1 MYHTFDICQA
11 IADKLRSPEHV
22 CTRMQEN
29 VQRGNF
35 MAEEWT
41 ELSFAEGLPGIA
53 SFYGMM
59 DQFFPYQGW
68 DQVAYTYLKLTIQ
81 KTEEQGINHT
91 SLFAGLTGMCF
102 AAYLC
107 SKQGYRYPHLLS
119 KLENLLFREIEMFLL
134 RQVDQLLDRDRE
146 APPHFYNLTN
156 GLSGVVAYLL
166 VRKEQAA
173 CHRLAFDCLSRLVL
187 LLKRKRVIKGYGV
200 PGWYISPEEQ
210 LVPEAQTKYPNGN
223 FILSMSYGVT
233 GCLSVLALAALEGIV
248 VSGQYE
254 LIQEM
259 AAWLKNKRI
268 QAPAGS
274 YYWHHTVSFEEEISQ
289 QQHSTELTRDAWSY
303 GNPTVSRALYL
314 AARATRDFSL
324 MKFAE
329 DSFLSIFSKTWQE
342 WNLMGPAFFWGRA
355 GLLALTYHMAQD
367 TGHPVLLKQV
377 GYLEND
383 LKNFYHPSHLFG
395 FQTIHV
401 AEPEDYRWIDH
412 PGLLNGAVGIALALL
427 LVHSQ
432 EEVIWTRIFL
442 IK

>member
-11 IADKLRSPEHV
+11 IADKLRSPEYV

-41 ELSFAEGLPGIA
+41 QLSLAEGLPGIA
-53 SFYGMM
+53 SFYGVM
-59 DQFFPYQGW
+59 DQFFPNQGW
-68 DQVAYTYLKLTIQ
+68 DQVAYTYLKLTIH
-81 KTEEQGINHT
+81 KTEERGISHT

-119 KLENLLFREIEMFLL
+119 KLENLLFREIETSLLCQANNFL
-134 RQVDQLLDRDRE
+134 DQDQD

-156 GLSGVVAYLL
+156 GLSGVLAYLL

-173 CHRLAFDCLSRLVL
+173 CHRLASDCLSRLIL
-187 LLKRKRVIKGYGV
+187 LLKRKRCVKGYEV
-200 PGWYISPEEQ
+200 PGWYVSPEEQ
-210 LVPEAQTKYPNGN
+210 LVPEAQAQYPNGS
-223 FILSMSYGVT
+223 FILSMSYGMT

-248 VSGQYE
+248 VPGQYE

-259 AAWLKNKRI
+259 ATWLKSKQR
-268 QAPAGS
+268 QASSGP
-274 YYWHHTVSFEEEISQ
+274 YWHHSVSFEDEISNQ
-289 QQHSTELTRDAWSY
+289 QNSTELTRDAWSY
-303 GNPTVSRALYL
+303 GNPTVSRSLYL
-314 AARATRDFSL
+314 AAKATRDFSL

-342 WNLMGPAFFWGRA
+342 WNLMGPTFFWGRA

-367 TGHPVLLKQV
+367 TGHPVLLKQID
-377 GYLEND
+377 YLEND
-383 LKNFYHPSHLFG
+383 LKRFYHPSHVFG

-401 AEPEDYRWIDH
+401 AEQEDYHWIDH
-412 PGLLNGAVGIALALL
+412 PGLLNGAIGIALALL

-432 EEVIWTRIFL
+432 EEIMWPRIFL